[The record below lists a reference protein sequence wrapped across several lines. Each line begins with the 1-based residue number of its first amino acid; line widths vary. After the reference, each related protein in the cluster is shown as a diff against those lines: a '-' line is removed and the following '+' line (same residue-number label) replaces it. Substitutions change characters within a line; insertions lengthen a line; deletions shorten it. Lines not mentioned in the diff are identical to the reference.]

1 VVASLT
7 GYIHSGHARRNVV
20 KCSIVARLA
29 ISFAL
34 LLVISNISPSTRA
47 WENSL
52 PWCVVNDS
60 GKVLQCFTMKEA
72 CIKEAEKQQKTC
84 VLIPPKK

>member
-1 VVASLT
+1 VKWKNVTKAVTSLM
-7 GYIHSGHARRNVV
+7 V
-20 KCSIVARLA
+20 
-29 ISFAL
+29 L
-34 LLVISNISPSTRA
+34 LLMSNISPSTRA
-47 WENSL
+47 WDNSL

-72 CIKEAEKQQKTC
+72 CMKEAEKQHKTC